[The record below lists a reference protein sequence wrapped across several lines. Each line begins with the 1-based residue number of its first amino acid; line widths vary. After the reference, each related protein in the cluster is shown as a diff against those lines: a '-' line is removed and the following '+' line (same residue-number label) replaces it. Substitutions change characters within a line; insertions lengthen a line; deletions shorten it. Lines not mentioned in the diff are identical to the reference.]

1 MKNTQ
6 SNFRILFENWKNF
19 IGNEEVIEEELK
31 KADVTYANDFVKN
44 LVNSDETASFMHGM
58 IKSAIDFYKNS
69 KNVEVSNKELRKVS
83 KQALGNKNEVLTIET
98 TDNIIK
104 HFKQILEI
112 LESKYEI
119 NKESKE

>member
-44 LVNSDETASFMHGM
+44 LVNSDETANFMHGM
-58 IKSAIDFYKNS
+58 ITSAIDFYKNS

-104 HFKQILEI
+104 HFEQILEI
-112 LESKYEI
+112 LESKYKI
-119 NKESKE
+119 NKESEE